1 MSQTKPETNQMLKDK
16 TVFITGAS
24 AGIGQACAR
33 RFSQAGARVILA
45 ARRLD
50 RLTTLA
56 ADLPHPAHLVELDIR
71 DQQAVTDAVANLPD
85 DWRDIDVLINN
96 AGLGRGLD
104 KLHQGDIGDWNEMI
118 DTNIKGL
125 LYISR
130 AILPGMVARGRG
142 HVINIGSIAGHE
154 VYPGGNVYCATKH
167 AVDAITKGM
176 RIDLVDTPV
185 RVSTIDPG
193 LVQTEFSIVR
203 FHGDT
208 DRAESVYQGYKP
220 LTGDDIAETAVWIA
234 DRPEHVQ
241 IAEVIVFPTA
251 QASSMVIHKK

>member
-1 MSQTKPETNQMLKDK
+1 MLKDK

>member
-1 MSQTKPETNQMLKDK
+1 MLKDK

-33 RFSQAGARVILA
+33 RFSKAGARVILA

-71 DQQAVTDAVANLPD
+71 NQQAVTDALASLPD
-85 DWRDIDVLINN
+85 SWKHVDVLINN

-104 KLHQGDIGDWNEMI
+104 KLHEGDISDWNEMI

-176 RIDLVDTPV
+176 RIDLVDTPI

-241 IAEVIVFPTA
+241 VAEVIIFPTA
-251 QASSMVIHKK
+251 QASSMVIHKR